1 MAKEQFERN
10 KPHVNVGTI
19 GHVDHG
25 KTTLT
30 TAILHAQ
37 ARKGL
42 AEVKTYADIAKGGT
56 VRDASKIVT
65 IAVSHVEY
73 ESDARHYAHVD
84 CPGHA
89 DFVKNMITGAAQM
102 DGAILVVDAT
112 TGPMPQ
118 TREHILLARQVD
130 VPYLVVFLNKCDLM
144 TGDDEELLELVDMEI
159 RDLLSKYEFDGDNA
173 QIIRGSAT
181 KALDNEDSDLGL
193 GSIQKLMEAVD
204 SVVQEPVRDNDKPFL
219 MSVEDVFSI
228 TGRGTVATGRIERG
242 VVKVGEE
249 IEIVGLGESKKTICT
264 GVEMFRKELG
274 QGQAG
279 DNVGILIR
287 GIDKDEIQRGHV
299 LAKPGSIKPHT
310 KAKAQIYVLNKE
322 EGGRH
327 TPFFKGYR
335 PQFFFGTADV
345 TGIVELPDGVE
356 MVMPGDNL
364 AVNIELQKA
373 IAMEPGQRFAI
384 REGGKTIGAGNI
396 SEIA

>member
-1 MAKEQFERN
+1 MAKEQFQRT

-37 ARKGL
+37 AKQGF

-73 ESDARHYAHVD
+73 ESANRHYAHVD

-130 VPYLVVFLNKCDLM
+130 VPNLVVFLNKCDLM
-144 TGDDEELLELVDMEI
+144 SGDDEELIELVDMEI

-181 KALDNEDSDLGL
+181 KALEDDEGELGL
-193 GSIQKLMEAVD
+193 GAIQKLMDAID
-204 SVVQEPVRDNDKPFL
+204 ADIAEPVRDVDKPLL
-219 MSVEDVFSI
+219 MSVEDVFTI

-242 VVKVGEE
+242 IVKVGEE
-249 IEIVGLGESKKTICT
+249 IEIVGLGESRTTTCT

-274 QGQAG
+274 EGQAG
-279 DNVGILIR
+279 DNVGILLR
-287 GIDKDEIQRGHV
+287 GVEKADIQRGHV
-299 LAKPGSIKPHT
+299 IAAPGSIKPHT

-345 TGIVELPDGVE
+345 TGNVELPDGVE

-364 AVNIELQKA
+364 AVEIDLQKS

-396 SEIA
+396 SEIL